1 MGIQISMILSFS
13 FKFQCSLMVYQKAID
28 FCRLTFCTATLQ
40 QSLFNSR
47 RFFLSF
53 CNFLYRNHD
62 ICKQRQF
69 LSFFPYYYY
78 FFFVALA
85 RTSSK
90 LLNRSGDTRH
100 PCFVPYLNKK
110 ASSSLPLSIGLTIG
124 IFVDILYQ
132 EGEVP
137 PLSLAFEE
145 LLS

>member
-1 MGIQISMILSFS
+1 MTSAN
-13 FKFQCSLMVYQKAID
+13 KD
-28 FCRLTFCTATLQ
+28 
-40 QSLFNSR
+40 N
-47 RFFLSF
+47 
-53 CNFLYRNHD
+53 
-62 ICKQRQF
+62 
-69 LSFFPYYYY
+69 FFPSFPIIITFSY
-78 FFFVALA
+78 FVALA